1 LRSTIIWLIANGIA
15 HAASAESTLA
25 LQIKATR
32 KRTGNENPSR
42 SELAA
47 TALSSQRKKAIGD
60 AIQP

>member
-47 TALSSQRKKAIGD
+47 TA
-60 AIQP
+60 